1 MELIAER
8 GWGPTFICESD
19 GTQAEDALTM
29 KRMYEEA
36 LERYHKA
43 EEIYV
48 TNHKEHICMDHL
60 QAQARIYEIL
70 GKYEDAIRY
79 VELQIKYLE
88 EEWNITEGADV
99 DALCEEKRRLIDKI
113 K

>member
-1 MELIAER
+1 MEEKYHD
-8 GWGPTFICESD
+8 SY
-19 GTQAEDALTM
+19 DAM
-29 KRMYEEA
+29 FEVAGIYASNARYDEA
-36 LERYHKA
+36 LERYHRA
-43 EEIYV
+43 EKICV
-48 TNHKEHICMDHL
+48 TDHREHVCMDHL

-79 VELQIKYLE
+79 VELQINFLK

-99 DALCEEKRRLIDKI
+99 DALQDEKKRLIDKI